1 MDGGQDARSVRRRIL
16 IDGLAIVLS
25 VFAFGTVYGLAARE
39 ASFSLIEALAM
50 SLFAYAGAAQF
61 AAVGLIAAGVPWLG
75 ILVLT
80 ALLNARHLL
89 YAASLAPWVTGI
101 SRRSRAIA
109 AHFLTDESF
118 ALSMPGIRSLG
129 RLDPTSYA
137 LAVAVTFV
145 PWVSATAVGYVGGE
159 LLPDPR
165 AVGLDIVF
173 PAAMAGL
180 AVALV
185 TERRSLVAAV
195 SGASIGSALALLVQP
210 AVGVI
215 VGGLVGPLV
224 ALRVRDPREQERLS
238 DPDPLREPTAVP
250 GP

>member
-1 MDGGQDARSVRRRIL
+1 MDGAQDVRSVRRRIL

-25 VFAFGTVYGLAARE
+25 VFAFGTVFGLAARE

-61 AAVGLIAAGVPWLG
+61 AAVGLVAAGVPWLG

-89 YAASLAPWVTGI
+89 YAASLAPWVTAV
-101 SRRSRAIA
+101 SRRKRAIA

-137 LAVAVTFV
+137 LAVVLTFT

-185 TERRSLVAAV
+185 TERRALVAAV
-195 SGASIGSALALLVQP
+195 SGASIGLVVALSVQP

-215 VGGLVGPLV
+215 VGGLAGPLV
-224 ALRVRDPREQERLS
+224 AMLFRDPREQERLS
-238 DPDPLREPTAVP
+238 DPDPLHEPTAEP

>member
-1 MDGGQDARSVRRRIL
+1 MTGGQDTRSVRRRIL
-16 IDGLAIVLS
+16 VDGLAIVLS

-61 AAVGLIAAGVPWLG
+61 AAVGLVAAGVPWLG

-89 YAASLAPWVTGI
+89 YAASLAPWVTDV
-101 SRRSRAIA
+101 SRRKRAIA

-118 ALSMPGIRSLG
+118 ALSMPGVRSIG

-137 LAVAVTFV
+137 LAVVLTFT
-145 PWVSATAVGYVGGE
+145 PWVIATAVGYAGGE

-195 SGASIGSALALLVQP
+195 SGASIGLAVALTVQP

-215 VGGLVGPLV
+215 AGGLSGPLV
-224 ALRVRDPREQERLS
+224 AMLVSDPHEQERLS
-238 DPDPLREPTAVP
+238 DPDPLREPTAEP